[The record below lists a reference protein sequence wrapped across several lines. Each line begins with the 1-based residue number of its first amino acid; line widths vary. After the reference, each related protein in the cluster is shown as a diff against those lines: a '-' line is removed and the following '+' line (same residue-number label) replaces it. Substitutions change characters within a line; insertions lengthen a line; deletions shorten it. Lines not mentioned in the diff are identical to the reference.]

1 MTQYAVV
8 NWEGEMAP
16 IVKKG
21 VGVEEKYVR
30 VVRAGMCDVMREN
43 RFSLLFVPAKWKK
56 VGNSR
61 HETKI
66 NSDY

>member
-21 VGVEEKYVR
+21 VGVEEKYAWFAR
-30 VVRAGMCDVMREN
+30 ELCDVMREN
-43 RFSLLFVPAKWKK
+43 RFISLLLVPAKWKK

-66 NSDY
+66 NF

>member
-21 VGVEEKYVR
+21 VGVEEKY
-30 VVRAGMCDVMREN
+30 AWFARECVTLCARTVSVCFWFPPN
-43 RFSLLFVPAKWKK
+43 GKK
-56 VGNSR
+56 LKLATR
-61 HETKI
+61 DCKI
-66 NSDY
+66 NLDC

>member
-1 MTQYAVV
+1 
-8 NWEGEMAP
+8 MAP

-21 VGVEEKYVR
+21 VGVEEKYAWFAR
-30 VVRAGMCDVMREN
+30 ELCDVMREN
-43 RFSLLFVPAKWKK
+43 RFISLLLVPAKWKK

-66 NSDY
+66 NF